1 MAKKPL
7 RVPQKELDQFNA
19 NYKTYLA
26 TKDEFTRLSIS
37 QKQLAQAL
45 EVCFSNLTQAENDLN
60 SWTAKWEEAFGT
72 DAEVNIETGEVNL
85 PANAKN
91 K

>member
-7 RVPQKELDQFNA
+7 RVPQEELDQFNA
-19 NYKTYLA
+19 NYKSYLA

-45 EVCFSNLTQAENDLN
+45 DVCFSNLTQAENDLN
-60 SWTAKWEEAFGT
+60 SWTLKWEEAFGT